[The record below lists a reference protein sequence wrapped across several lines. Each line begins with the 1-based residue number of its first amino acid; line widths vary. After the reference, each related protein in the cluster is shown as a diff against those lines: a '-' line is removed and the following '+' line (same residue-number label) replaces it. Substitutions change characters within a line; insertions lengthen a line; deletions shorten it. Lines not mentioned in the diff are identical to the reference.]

1 MASDTTDASGLVERL
16 DRLEKFLKGEG
27 ALDYC
32 WFGDTKPTARGAFW
46 WRNEVSAVA
55 NSIRLLLADNA
66 THITTLTA
74 RVAEQDAE
82 IARLREA
89 VSRAETT
96 FKVIAGS
103 HCERFG
109 MCQTDVEEIPDLT
122 ADEAMR
128 LARDWLSFDDY
139 PAIEAKP

>member
-1 MASDTTDASGLVERL
+1 MASNTTDASGLVERL

-27 ALDYC
+27 ALDNC

-82 IARLREA
+82 IARLKGVA
-89 VSRAETT
+89 
-96 FKVIAGS
+96 
-103 HCERFG
+103 RFARHNASCPSFAMPPG
-109 MCQTDVEEIPDLT
+109 NTRCTCGLT
-122 ADEAMR
+122 A
-128 LARDWLSFDDY
+128 ARAL
-139 PAIEAKP
+139 EAKP